1 MGVVYRITIMK
12 THIGLTLALAI
23 VLSAIATIHANKLDK
38 KCFAKNK
45 ACADFGKVVKNV
57 YPKKPKNVVKFIK
70 KSYSNCHKKNPACK
84 KLGPKCHC
92 NQLSKVYLENP
103 MVQCYADTIK
113 NAKQTAALNLMKQFV
128 DPNSKKA
135 FRQGFIKKM
144 SKLNQKSR
152 MQKMNKFRKYKSVVK
167 LMGNA
172 EKMTIPK
179 SCMFLKKSKKL
190 LSLNS
195 KQLMAVQKGAL
206 GDLLESADDWLDIL
220 NDLLRDIQRMDD
232 LVDSVSNTVS
242 LLGGRGANDNEDDD
256 DDYNGWG
263 SILDFGNDEDDDD
276 DYDVWDNYD
285 FDDDDSDDDYD
296 CNWKKINV
304 KKNGIKKRAKT
315 ATIVPVTTGSV
326 NEKVFE
332 NSNEN
337 DQS

>member
-45 ACADFGKVVKNV
+45 VCADFGKVVKNV
-57 YPKKPKNVVKFIK
+57 YPKKPRNVVKFLK
-70 KSYSNCHKKNPACK
+70 KSYTNCHKENPACK

-92 NQLSKVYLENP
+92 NQMSKVYLENP

-152 MQKMNKFRKYKSVVK
+152 MQKMKKFRKYKSVVK

-172 EKMTIPK
+172 AKMTIPK

-190 LSLNS
+190 FGLNP
-195 KQLMAVQKGAL
+195 KQMKAVQKGAFA
-206 GDLLESADDWLDIL
+206 DLLENAGDWIDIL
-220 NDLLRDIQRMDD
+220 NDLHGDIERMNEI
-232 LVDSVSNTVS
+232 VNS
-242 LLGGRGANDNEDDD
+242 LSYTFSLFGNNRNANDND
-256 DDYNGWG
+256 
-263 SILDFGNDEDDDD
+263 DDDD
-276 DYDVWDNYD
+276 DYDGTWRDWGD
-285 FDDDDSDDDYD
+285 DDDDDDS
-296 CNWKKINV
+296 W
-304 KKNGIKKRAKT
+304 
-315 ATIVPVTTGSV
+315 
-326 NEKVFE
+326 
-332 NSNEN
+332 
-337 DQS
+337 